1 MKVELLHHSPLWI
14 ASKAIRKCYA
24 SEDKSD
30 TTDETLYEDFSE
42 AGKKDKELIYRV
54 GNKFA
59 HKSTLRHVTYVFEC
73 DDVSTKTLLALSR
86 HCIGKDISVQS
97 TRWTT
102 KKRKGELSY
111 TRLSVEERNRKL
123 DAIMDIVQSAIDEGW
138 SNDDISMLLPQA
150 YNYSF
155 IMTMNIESLQ
165 WFLKMRT
172 AKDAH
177 WNIQELAH
185 KLYEQIPLEHKYLFE
200 DFVYEDK

>member
-1 MKVELLHHSPLWI
+1 MTVELIHNTPLWI

-24 SEDKSD
+24 SGDKSD
-30 TTDETLYEDFSE
+30 TVEYIDSKGDFKCGE
-42 AGKKDKELIYRV
+42 KDKELIHRV
-54 GNKFA
+54 GNKYA

-86 HCIGKDISVQS
+86 HCIGKDISVES

-102 KKRKGELSY
+102 KKRRNKLSY
-111 TRLSVEERNRKL
+111 TKLKDDSRNEKL
-123 DAIMDIVQSAIDEGW
+123 DRIMSIVQEAISEEW

-177 WNIQELAH
+177 WNIEELAH
-185 KLYEQIPLEHKYLFE
+185 KLYEQIPKEHKYLFE
-200 DFVYEDK
+200 DFVEEAK